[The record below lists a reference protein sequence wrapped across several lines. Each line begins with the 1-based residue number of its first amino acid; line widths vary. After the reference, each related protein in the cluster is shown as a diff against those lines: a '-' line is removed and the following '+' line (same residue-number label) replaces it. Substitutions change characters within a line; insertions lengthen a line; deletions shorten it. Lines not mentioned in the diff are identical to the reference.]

1 MFSSNTETEFKIGF
15 WKNFNTQI
23 TLRNLVSHFVE
34 NYPYR
39 NESYK
44 RDFALHIVQDKLI
57 EKNLDYR
64 KLINLIN
71 SEIEKSNF
79 KKPEKTAK
87 TITFASQQIDTLS
100 IFDADRLDGNA
111 FQDFVAE
118 ILRFNGYSD
127 VSVTGRSGDQGGDI
141 LAKMGDTNL
150 VIQTKRYSID
160 RKVTNGAVQ
169 EVLGAVGYYGCER
182 GFVIT
187 NSFFTRSAKDLAQVN
202 SITLIDRRVLS
213 EYIEKYNAG
222 KPADT

>member
-1 MFSSNTETEFKIGF
+1 MFSVDTETEFKTEF
-15 WKNFNTQI
+15 WKKFTGQK

-34 NYPYR
+34 NYPYDD
-39 NESYK
+39 EQYK
-44 RDFALHIVQDKLI
+44 RDFALHVVEDKLI
-57 EKNLDYR
+57 EKELDYR
-64 KLINLIN
+64 KLLNLIN
-71 SEIEKSNF
+71 SEIEKSGF
-79 KKPEKTAK
+79 KRTPKTAK
-87 TITFASQQIDTLS
+87 PVTFASEQIIVS

-118 ILRFNGYSD
+118 ILRLNGYSD

-141 LAKMGDTNL
+141 LAKLGETNL

-182 GFVIT
+182 GLVIT

-202 SITLIDRRVLS
+202 NITLFDRKTLS
-213 EYIEKYNAG
+213 EYIERYNAT
-222 KPADT
+222 KPANL